1 MARES
6 NIEKRDAPTTGPPHL
21 VSGSGVLRPKAR
33 ILRTFGDELISSET
47 VAIMELVKNSY
58 DADATRVL
66 VRFHDPLEIGAGR
79 IEVID
84 NGHGMSLETIRST
97 WMEPATLMR
106 KRERRSRQ
114 RRRRV
119 LGEKGIGRFATSRLA
134 DYLEVVTRNVG
145 ADREIRVLFDWA
157 QFDDE
162 AKYLD
167 QVEVLWE
174 EANPSEIAHS
184 GVIER
189 LWDLSGDLITDE
201 LTHGTILRMEGL
213 RTDWDTSNF
222 KDLRTSLS
230 RLVSPFFGEEM
241 SNRNDEFE
249 VRLDLPTSFEQQSG
263 IVEAPE
269 LLRNPHYS
277 LKGLMDAQGKYELT
291 LRLREGDGEVP
302 IRGEFKPNNHEP
314 ECGPMEIELR
324 VWDRDQASMS
334 DLMEHH
340 SFETVPQVRSELDAA
355 TGISIYR
362 DGFRVLPY
370 GEPNNDWLRLDLR
383 RVQNP
388 TLRLSNNQVMGYVLI
403 RSDTNPGLKDQ
414 SNREGLIESR
424 SLVDLREFIKV
435 ALNELELRRY
445 SLRRETS
452 PHQPRRPRRRGGLF
466 ADFDLV
472 PVRQYVRENYPDDRS
487 LTALVGEAEKD
498 LATRAQSI
506 QEVISRYQRLA
517 TLGQL
522 VDIVLHDGRAPLT
535 KISNEVVLGL
545 RDVERAGTEGVGLIK
560 QLGTRFKTIANQSE
574 ALATVFR
581 RIEPFGGRKRGR
593 PGSVPLEEVI
603 ANAFS
608 VLDTEIAEVGVALDL
623 PQTDTKVTVDQTE
636 VQEVIINLL
645 QNSLYWL
652 RQAPVDSRQV
662 TVQVCRKA
670 PGEVEVVFSDSGPGV
685 PQEFR
690 EIIFDPYISTKTDGV
705 GLGLTI
711 AGEIVTDYYGGVLEL
726 MEGGPLQGASFRFTL
741 CRRV

>member
-1 MARES
+1 
-6 NIEKRDAPTTGPPHL
+6 
-21 VSGSGVLRPKAR
+21 
-33 ILRTFGDELISSET
+33 
-47 VAIMELVKNSY
+47 
-58 DADATRVL
+58 
-66 VRFHDPLEIGAGR
+66 
-79 IEVID
+79 
-84 NGHGMSLETIRST
+84 
-97 WMEPATLMR
+97 
-106 KRERRSRQ
+106 
-114 RRRRV
+114 
-119 LGEKGIGRFATSRLA
+119 
-134 DYLEVVTRNVG
+134 
-145 ADREIRVLFDWA
+145 
-157 QFDDE
+157 
-162 AKYLD
+162 
-167 QVEVLWE
+167 
-174 EANPSEIAHS
+174 
-184 GVIER
+184 
-189 LWDLSGDLITDE
+189 
-201 LTHGTILRMEGL
+201 
-213 RTDWDTSNF
+213 
-222 KDLRTSLS
+222 
-230 RLVSPFFGEEM
+230 M

-277 LKGLMDAQGKYELT
+277 LNGSMDAQGKYEIT

-435 ALNELELRRY
+435 ALNGLELRRY

-452 PHQPRRPRRRGGLF
+452 PYQPRRPRRRGGLF

-498 LATRAQSI
+498 LATRVRSI

-535 KISNEVVLGL
+535 KISNEAVLGL

-726 MEGGPLQGASFRFTL
+726 MERGPLQGASFRFTL